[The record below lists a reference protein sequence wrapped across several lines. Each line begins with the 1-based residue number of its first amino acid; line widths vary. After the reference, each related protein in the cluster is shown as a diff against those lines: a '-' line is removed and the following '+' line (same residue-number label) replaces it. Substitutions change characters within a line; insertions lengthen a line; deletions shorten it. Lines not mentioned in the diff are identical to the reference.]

1 MDQTEIFLE
10 NIDSKIYLIRSEKV
24 MLDYDLASLYE
35 VPTMRLNEQVRR
47 NAKRFPSDFMFPLS
61 DHEFGLL
68 ISQIAI
74 SKKGRGGRRTP
85 PLAFTEQ
92 GVAMLSAVLKSDR
105 AIDVNI
111 AIMRAFVRMR
121 EVLNSSVQFEK
132 QIAALEAKYD
142 HRFKVVFT
150 AIRKLMSD
158 QAVPR
163 KRVIGLNKSDV

>member
-1 MDQTEIFLE
+1 MNQTEIFLE
-10 NIDSKIYLIRSEKV
+10 NIDSKIYLIRGEKV
-24 MLDYDLASLYE
+24 MLDFDLATLYE

-121 EVLNSSVQFEK
+121 EVLNSSVRFEK
-132 QIAALEAKYD
+132 QIAVLEAKYD
-142 HRFKVVFT
+142 HKFKVVFT
-150 AIRKLMSD
+150 AIRKLMSV

-163 KRVIGLNKSDV
+163 KRVIGLNKSDA

>member
-1 MDQTEIFLE
+1 
-10 NIDSKIYLIRSEKV
+10 
-24 MLDYDLASLYE
+24 
-35 VPTMRLNEQVRR
+35 
-47 NAKRFPSDFMFPLS
+47 
-61 DHEFGLL
+61 
-68 ISQIAI
+68 
-74 SKKGRGGRRTP
+74 
-85 PLAFTEQ
+85 
-92 GVAMLSAVLKSDR
+92 MLSAVLKSDR

>member
-1 MDQTEIFLE
+1 
-10 NIDSKIYLIRSEKV
+10 

-47 NAKRFPSDFMFPLS
+47 NAKRFPPDFMFPLS

-111 AIMRAFVRMR
+111 AIMRAFVRIR
-121 EVLNSSVQFEK
+121 QVLSSNTQLEK
-132 QIAALEAKYD
+132 KMAVLESKYD
-142 HRFKVVFT
+142 RKFKIVFT
-150 AIRKLMSD
+150 AIRKLMSE
-158 QAVPR
+158 QVVPR
-163 KRVIGLNKSDV
+163 KRVIGLDEADV

>member
-1 MDQTEIFLE
+1 MNQTEIFLE

-92 GVAMLSAVLKSDR
+92 GVAMLSVVLKSDR